1 MTLKQAIIMR
11 TDLKMGRGKI
21 AAQSAHA
28 SVAALGKVTASAYS
42 AWVSQGMKKIVLKIG
57 SKKELLDLF
66 MRAKKMFPTALIK
79 DAGMTQVTPGTP
91 TCIAIGPAEEIDID
105 ILTKDMKLL

>member
-1 MTLKQAIIMR
+1 MTLKQAIVIR
-11 TDLKMGRGKI
+11 TDIKMGRGKM

-28 SVAALGKVTASAYS
+28 TVAALEKVTTAAYNV
-42 AWVSQGMKKIVLKIG
+42 WVAQGMKKIVLKVG

-79 DAGMTQVTPGTP
+79 DAGHTQVKPGTP
-91 TCIAIGPAEEIDID
+91 TCIAIGPAEEIDIN